1 MNIFSIHGFQGIN
14 SAVSFVCLFI
24 DMKTTKITAPAGLNY
39 NTVNRILKM
48 LRTRLAKLCEQENTC
63 RNGIFELDECYLGAR
78 RVQGKRG
85 RGAKGKTILFGI
97 YKRALRLVY
106 YNYRHLNPLD
116 GRWVNRD
123 PIGENGDINLYKFV
137 NNSPI
142 LYIDYLGL
150 YSNQSSAARAAI
162 QKWSQDSINNDQ
174 EYCGLICKRKGKSE
188 YIYTEAPGNI
198 NSCILHD
205 APCPKCYL
213 EIAYWHTHGAFI
225 DNDGDG
231 LDDWEYETE
240 EFSNADFNY
249 ANFYDIDGYL
259 GTPLG
264 KVLMYNHNN
273 DNVIPKRI
281 GINSY

>member
-1 MNIFSIHGFQGIN
+1 
-14 SAVSFVCLFI
+14 
-24 DMKTTKITAPAGLNY
+24 
-39 NTVNRILKM
+39 M

-97 YKRALRLVY
+97 YKRALGLVY

-188 YIYTEAPGNI
+188 YIY
-198 NSCILHD
+198 
-205 APCPKCYL
+205 
-213 EIAYWHTHGAFI
+213 
-225 DNDGDG
+225 
-231 LDDWEYETE
+231 
-240 EFSNADFNY
+240 
-249 ANFYDIDGYL
+249 
-259 GTPLG
+259 
-264 KVLMYNHNN
+264 
-273 DNVIPKRI
+273 
-281 GINSY
+281 

>member
-1 MNIFSIHGFQGIN
+1 MTKNI
-14 SAVSFVCLFI
+14 V
-24 DMKTTKITAPAGLNY
+24 DWY
-39 NTVNRILKM
+39 
-48 LRTRLAKLCEQENTC
+48 AKE
-63 RNGIFELDECYLGAR
+63 
-78 RVQGKRG
+78 
-85 RGAKGKTILFGI
+85 KG
-97 YKRALRLVY
+97 
-106 YNYRHLNPLD
+106 NP
-116 GRWVNRD
+116 N
-123 PIGENGDINLYKFV
+123 
-137 NNSPI
+137 
-142 LYIDYLGL
+142 
-150 YSNQSSAARAAI
+150 
-162 QKWSQDSINNDQ
+162 
-174 EYCGLICKRKGKSE
+174 
-188 YIYTEAPGNI
+188 IYTEAPGNI

-231 LDDWEYETE
+231 LDDREYETE